1 MKEGFLRTTTRR
13 CFDFNWCRRP
23 DSTGL
28 VPSTGDC
35 LTSSESVIGYG
46 GPVVG
51 PAFTRQ
57 RLVSELVK
65 KPKTECGMLVPDFA

>member
-1 MKEGFLRTTTRR
+1 
-13 CFDFNWCRRP
+13 
-23 DSTGL
+23 
-28 VPSTGDC
+28 
-35 LTSSESVIGYG
+35 
-46 GPVVG
+46 VVG